1 MLTAFQRLTSAR
13 LEAILGTIE
22 EASGFLSE
30 CDLTPRT
37 RNAVDLA
44 VEELLSHVVKYAY
57 PAGEAGDV
65 ALLIERDQHRIR
77 LEIADTGGPFD
88 PTSVPPPPPMSLETP
103 RGGRGLQL
111 VKSLARSLQY
121 RRDGGR
127 NVLVVE
133 FAAP

>member
-1 MLTAFQRLTSAR
+1 M
-13 LEAILGTIE
+13 
-22 EASGFLSE
+22 
-30 CDLTPRT
+30 
-37 RNAVDLA
+37 
-44 VEELLSHVVKYAY
+44 KYAY